1 MNINSS
7 KSDILFKLKSSLI
20 NLDQVV
26 VSGTGTHRRLK
37 DSPVPVE
44 VMTASD
50 IKKGGISTIED
61 ALVMLNPSFS
71 FRPTAMGTNMTLNG
85 MKGDYILI
93 LVNGKKMTGDIS
105 GYVDLSR
112 IDMGRVKRIEILK
125 GAASSL
131 YGSDAIAGVINI
143 ITDQPHDAL
152 NIMSTTRF
160 GGKGSFIENI
170 NTDINVGK
178 FTSSTSYQ
186 RRQSDG
192 WQLSKITE
200 DSVPTRRK
208 VSDKFHSD
216 IVNQRFAFDPSKNLN
231 IYVEGSYFTKE
242 IERPVNK
249 DAKDLSGFDYD
260 MSYENY
266 AIGLGGKYLFGNSA
280 YISLDV
286 NANNYEYYKVYTR
299 DIISKSDTTT
309 HAGEEI
315 LTKRQRYLSANL
327 KGVFKIGKY
336 NKISIGSEYV
346 KDYLKNPTD
355 LTESK
360 NVYTLALYA
369 QDEIRILKKLQLVP
383 GFRYIYHETF
393 KNKFTPKIAAMY
405 SLGEFNFRLSYAA
418 GFKAPLLTDLYYYKE
433 ATKKGKQT
441 ITIGNPDLKPEKS
454 NYYSFNTEYTSKYC
468 NISVN
473 GYINDLRDVIATKD
487 LTTDEDKANGI
498 NSRTTYENLNKA
510 RTQGVDISV
519 NSYLGAGFSL
529 GGGYSY
535 VDARDQRTKIRLE
548 ESTRHSGTIRAN
560 YIHEWNNYRLNVNL
574 NGRLQGKKFVKSTEK
589 DAPKYQI
596 WNLTTNHSFSPVGMF
611 LFEINAGIENL
622 FDYSQNLPYGS
633 NLGTLS
639 PGRTFFASLT
649 IRFKK

>member
-1 MNINSS
+1 M
-7 KSDILFKLKSSLI
+7 
-20 NLDQVV
+20 
-26 VSGTGTHRRLK
+26 
-37 DSPVPVE
+37 
-44 VMTASD
+44 
-50 IKKGGISTIED
+50 
-61 ALVMLNPSFS
+61 
-71 FRPTAMGTNMTLNG
+71 
-85 MKGDYILI
+85 
-93 LVNGKKMTGDIS
+93 
-105 GYVDLSR
+105 
-112 IDMGRVKRIEILK
+112 
-125 GAASSL
+125 
-131 YGSDAIAGVINI
+131 
-143 ITDQPHDAL
+143 
-152 NIMSTTRF
+152 
-160 GGKGSFIENI
+160 
-170 NTDINVGK
+170 
-178 FTSSTSYQ
+178 
-186 RRQSDG
+186 
-192 WQLSKITE
+192 
-200 DSVPTRRK
+200 
-208 VSDKFHSD
+208 
-216 IVNQRFAFDPSKNLN
+216 
-231 IYVEGSYFTKE
+231 EGSYFTKE

-360 NVYTLALYA
+360 NIYTLALYA

-473 GYINDLRDVIATKD
+473 GYINDLRDVITTKY

-498 NSRTTYENLNKA
+498 DSRTTYENLNKA

-574 NGRLQGKKFVKSTEK
+574 NES
-589 DAPKYQI
+589 DAPKCQI

-649 IRFKK
+649 IRLKK